1 MPLSNFLVKAK
12 TNTYASNGEGG
23 ERTLEDGAKELIY
36 EQDEYKYRDRYFG
49 SNFFIG
55 EEIVW
60 QNGKAVWGMN
70 YYGKI
75 VSDKVDN
82 DRLYPFLKKALMLV
96 KTDRPFRGPD
106 DFSDGDWKYHD
117 ESNGT
122 VDKFDGTETIYFK
135 KEKVFELKYHG
146 GTVVK

>member
-1 MPLSNFLVKAK
+1 MILNDFLVKAK

-23 ERTLEDGAKELIY
+23 ERALEDGAKELIY
-36 EQDEYKYRDRYFG
+36 EQGEYKYRDQYFG
-49 SNFFIG
+49 SNSFIG

-60 QNGKAVWGMN
+60 QNGKAIWGMN

-75 VSDKVDN
+75 VSDKIDN

-106 DFSDGDWKYHD
+106 DFHDGEWEYHD
-117 ESNGT
+117 ENNGE

-135 KEKVFELKYHG
+135 KEKVFELRYHG
-146 GTVVK
+146 GAIVK